1 MNWSDLVDVLT
12 TKVPAGSVTTYA
24 EVSTWAYGKPNRN
37 QPVRSLLRGAA
48 NHGHLILTNRVV
60 AVSGNLADLP
70 EGREQQQVQLKMEGV
85 PFTTFGAVDFSRVS
99 AIDLGNYEMHQL

>member
-24 EVSTWAYGKPNRN
+24 EVSSWAYGKPNMN

-48 NHGHLILTNRVV
+48 NHGHLTLTNRVV
-60 AVSGNLADLP
+60 AVSGKLADLP
-70 EGREQQQVQLKMEGV
+70 EGRVQQEAQLKMEGI
-85 PFTTFGAVDFSRVS
+85 PFTTFGSVDFSMIS
-99 AIDLGNYEMHQL
+99 ATGLGSHGVDQL